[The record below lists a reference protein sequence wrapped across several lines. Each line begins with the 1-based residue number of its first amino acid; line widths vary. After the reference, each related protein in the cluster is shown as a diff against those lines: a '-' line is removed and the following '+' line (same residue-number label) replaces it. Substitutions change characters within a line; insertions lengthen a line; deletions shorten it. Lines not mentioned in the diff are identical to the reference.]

1 MLLESQSYAF
11 TTSKLCFCIA
21 KGLLLSRKSIY
32 NERQNMNK
40 NLPTIQKWLIFSKIQ
55 TYLKFAYLRTKDLFC
70 RITQAF

>member
-1 MLLESQSYAF
+1 MLLDGQSSAF
-11 TTSKLCFCIA
+11 TSSKLCFCIA

-40 NLPTIQKWLIFSKIQ
+40 YLPIMQKQLIFSKIQ
-55 TYLKFAYLRTKDLFC
+55 TRLKFAYLRTKDLFC